1 MVYQKELYL
10 SFFAAILIS
19 GCTGSEVVPNNATQ
33 TGAVTGAIAGSVIGY
48 NTKGHHRGQRAAIG
62 AVAGAAT
69 GALIGN
75 AIDSNTPPQEDT
87 SGWHE

>member
-1 MVYQKELYL
+1 MTIDKYTVL
-10 SFFAAILIS
+10 SLFAILALN
-19 GCTGSEVVPNNATQ
+19 GCTGSEVMPNNATQ
-33 TGAVTGAIAGSVIGY
+33 TGAVTGAVAGSVIGY
-48 NTKGHHRGQRAAIG
+48 NSKGHHRGQRAAIG

-75 AIDSNTPPQEDT
+75 AIDENNPPPEDT